1 MSSYLTFYL
10 VPKKT
15 KTKYTPEGAVKVQL
29 PDIEPLS
36 FIYYCRSSEV
46 YQAYYE
52 NLHPAY
58 CGDDEKYTELTYEDA
73 MLVVKKFEEDVERV
87 RNRLKIDYKILKE
100 GGYSEEVWEDIHSME
115 EHLSELEETLRDLK
129 YIARLVYSVTEDIN
143 DFERV
148 LINID

>member
-15 KTKYTPEGAVKVQL
+15 KTKYTSEGEVEVQL
-29 PDIEPLS
+29 PTEPLS

-58 CGDDEKYTELTYEDA
+58 CGNSDKYTELTYEDA
-73 MLVVKKFEEDVERV
+73 MLVVREYEEDVNKV
-87 RNRLKIDYKILKE
+87 RNRLKINYKILKE
-100 GGYSEEVWEDIHSME
+100 GCYSDEIWEDIHSME
-115 EHLSELEETLRDLK
+115 EYLSELEETLKDLK
-129 YIARLVYSVTEDIN
+129 YISKLVYTVTEEIT
-143 DFERV
+143 DFEKV